1 MNLRDVMTFKCG
13 NLDMIYLTF
22 QVVKAI
28 DMQISIK
35 RVLIV
40 ISDRIK

>member
-1 MNLRDVMTFKCG
+1 MNLRDVMTFNGG
-13 NLDMIYLTF
+13 NLDMFYLTF